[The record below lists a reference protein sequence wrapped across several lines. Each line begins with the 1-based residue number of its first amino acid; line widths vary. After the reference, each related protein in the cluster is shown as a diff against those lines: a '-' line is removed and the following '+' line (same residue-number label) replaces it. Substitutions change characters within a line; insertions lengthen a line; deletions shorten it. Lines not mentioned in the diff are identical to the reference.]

1 MKTSTL
7 IKYLFPHQNS
17 FNLKQIGIYN
27 WRYISYFVL
36 WHCRSIK
43 YVLHKG
49 RVVGC
54 HRASKSL
61 LLSLTVPLTLFS
73 SVQPVPPLTVGVQ
86 FRTWNLMVVYK
97 SFEENS
103 ILTDSLGTGMTD
115 RRCLFSNVV
124 KKSTD
129 NLTTLTTRFQLIL
142 PLPNPKPTNYIVV
155 IEWNNMYINDIQCDI
170 MCYNVL
176 HFKAIGQKLKKC

>member
-17 FNLKQIGIYN
+17 FNLKQIDIYN

-61 LLSLTVPLTLFS
+61 FLSLTVPLTLFS

-115 RRCLFSNVV
+115 RRWGEDFLSRQPDFFTETAVTSER
-124 KKSTD
+124 K
-129 NLTTLTTRFQLIL
+129 
-142 PLPNPKPTNYIVV
+142 IVSKV
-155 IEWNNMYINDIQCDI
+155 GN
-170 MCYNVL
+170 
-176 HFKAIGQKLKKC
+176 